1 MSPKVNEA
9 AKIAKIHYIYQ
20 QRPNKERADNFAKRK
35 LGRLGYEL
43 DPSNTDKDVLTAKR
57 GDNIHINYT
66 GTNIE
71 SPRDILSDAALA
83 VGLQSKNKQFSDRRK
98 KTRDIMRKY
107 DKELEGKADYSL
119 GGHSLGSSIA
129 LNTMKESK
137 SIRDR
142 VKKVH
147 VFNPGY
153 TKPFHESLKVDKATK
168 KELDKKVNIHRVSG
182 DVVSAHAHTQ
192 TAFGNL
198 FEYKHADKDA
208 DLLDK
213 HSLYTF
219 TNVDI

>member
-1 MSPKVNEA
+1 MPNVNEA
-9 AKIAKIHYIYQ
+9 AKIAQIHYIYQ
-20 QRPNKERADNFAKRK
+20 KRPNKERADKIAKRK
-35 LGRLGYEL
+35 LGRIGYDL
-43 DPSNTDKDVLTAKR
+43 DPFNTDKDVLTAKK
-57 GDNIHINYT
+57 GNNIHINYT
-66 GTNIE
+66 GTDVSN
-71 SPRDILSDAALA
+71 PRDILSDVSLA

-98 KTRDIMRKY
+98 KTREIMRKY

-119 GGHSLGSSIA
+119 GGHSLGGSIA

-137 SIRDR
+137 SIRNR

-198 FEYKHADKDA
+198 FEYKADKDA
-208 DLLDK
+208 DLTDK
-213 HSLYTF
+213 HTLDTF
-219 TNVDI
+219 TNVEM

>member
-1 MSPKVNEA
+1 MDEA

-35 LGRLGYEL
+35 LSRIGYEL
-43 DPSNTDKDVLTAKR
+43 DPFNTDKDVLTAKK
-57 GDNIHINYT
+57 DNNIHINYT
-66 GTNIE
+66 GTDVSN
-71 SPRDILSDAALA
+71 PRDILSDVALA

-98 KTRDIMRKY
+98 KTREIMRNY
-107 DKELEGKADYSL
+107 GDDKDYSL
-119 GGHSLGSSIA
+119 GGHSLGGSIA

-153 TKPFHESLKVDKATK
+153 TKPFHESLKVDKQTK
-168 KELDKKVNIHRVSG
+168 KELDKKINIHRVSG
-182 DVVSAHAHTQ
+182 DIVSAHANKE

-198 FEYKHADKDA
+198 FEYKHEDKDA
-208 DLLDK
+208 DLTDK
-213 HSLYTF
+213 HTLDTF
-219 TNVDI
+219 TNVEM